1 MKDANKKVEDRYK
14 NPTRVFCDEAATR
27 EDAKDDVKSTRC
39 HATEE
44 DESAPDWAK
53 TTFILRVA
61 QHTFRHRKEGGQ
73 LRVEKTRAGGEG
85 GGGERR
91 GDNKELVFDAK
102 RKQACSMK
110 REREGKKRKKK
121 KRMLVLVHLLV

>member
-53 TTFILRVA
+53 TAFILRVA

-85 GGGERR
+85 GGGRR
-91 GDNKELVFDAK
+91 KEGTRMNTF
-102 RKQACSMK
+102 SMGTGS
-110 REREGKKRKKK
+110 RR
-121 KRMLVLVHLLV
+121 VA